1 MSIPRILPLLTI
13 VLAACGESRDT
24 TAKGDAPA
32 SDPAPAQAT
41 RTQPGPTP
49 TPMPREGILL
59 AFSADSG
66 RYVLEPIALI
76 TRGGL
81 RDPWHTEDNDAFNRR
96 YFAPGTHYTVHSMG
110 ALSGEARVLRMME
123 PGCTERVAEAS
134 FTDATPQ
141 PPVGGGLA
149 SDAFGPATAH
159 RLMRVPMVPEESE
172 LASLAD
178 SIHASHRI
186 PTAARARTR
195 NQRLFAVTIP
205 GVEQPVLVGTFNVT
219 VTGEDETE
227 QTYNQLLVAEAADGA
242 YRPAYIHHDRD
253 DGETGMR
260 SLLDVADL
268 DGDGVPEMVVQV
280 MYNEGWGFAVLKRG
294 PAGWTEIYRGG
305 GAMC

>member
-1 MSIPRILPLLTI
+1 MPIFRILPLLI
-13 VLAACGESRDT
+13 LALAACGESRD
-24 TAKGDAPA
+24 ASAEKQAPA
-32 SDPAPAQAT
+32 SDPPPAQAA
-41 RTQPGPTP
+41 RAQPVP

-66 RYVLEPIALI
+66 RYTLEPIAVI
-76 TRGGL
+76 TPGGL
-81 RDPWHTEDNDAFNRR
+81 RDPWQTEDNDAFNQR

-110 ALSGEARVLRMME
+110 ALSGAARVLRLME

-141 PPVGGGLA
+141 PPLGGGLA

-159 RLMRVPMVPEESE
+159 RVMRVLTAQEESE

-186 PTAARARTR
+186 PTSARARTE
-195 NQRLFAVTIP
+195 NQRLFAITIP
-205 GVEQPVLVGTFNVT
+205 GAEKPVLVGTFNVT
-219 VTGEDETE
+219 VTGDETE
-227 QTYNQLLVAEAADGA
+227 QTYNQLLVAEAAGGV
-242 YRPAYIHHDRD
+242 YRPAYVHHDRD

-294 PAGWTEIYRGG
+294 ADGWREIYQGG
-305 GAMC
+305 GGGC